1 MSKIAQNIRLIEE
14 EVTDTVKLIA
24 VTKTKPVAV
33 LQETY
38 DSGFRRFG
46 ENKVQEMVEKYNL
59 LPKDIEWHLI
69 GHLQTNKVK
78 YIAPFVSLIHSVD
91 SYKLL
96 KEINKEAKKND
107 RVIPCLLQIFIATE
121 ETKFGLSQQEAIE
134 ILSSDSLINLKNIK
148 ITGLMGMASNTE
160 DKTQV
165 RAEFH
170 GLKKFS
176 LELQKYDADN
186 VSIKEVSMGMSGDY
200 SLAAEEGS
208 TMVRVGSAIFGSR

>member
-14 EVTDTVKLIA
+14 EITDNVKLIA
-24 VTKTKPVAV
+24 VTKTKPAAI

-59 LPKDIEWHLI
+59 LPKDIQWHLI

-96 KEINKEAKKND
+96 KEINKEAKKNG
-107 RVIPCLLQIFIATE
+107 RIIPCLLQIFIATE
-121 ETKFGLSQQEAIE
+121 ETKFGLSQEEAIE
-134 ILSSDSLINLKNIK
+134 ILSSDSLKNLENIK

-160 DKTQV
+160 DESQV
-165 RAEFH
+165 RSEFRS
-170 GLKKFS
+170 LKKLSIDF
-176 LELQKYDADN
+176 QKYDSTN
-186 VSIKEVSMGMSGDY
+186 VCIKEVSMGMSGDY
-200 SLAAEEGS
+200 LLAAEEGS